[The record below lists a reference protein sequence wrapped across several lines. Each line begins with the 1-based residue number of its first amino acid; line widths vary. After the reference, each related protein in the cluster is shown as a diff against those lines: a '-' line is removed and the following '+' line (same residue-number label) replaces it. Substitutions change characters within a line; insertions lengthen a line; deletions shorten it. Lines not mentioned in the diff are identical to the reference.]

1 MPQIPDQIRPVL
13 AVVAKYHFWILAAL
27 VPLVLLPLLFQGTGG
42 IDKEIAGR
50 KQEIDG
56 KVTSLA
62 GVKGIAPHPNERW
75 TEAVDAQTQ
84 KIRAETLAEWKRF
97 WQDQAPLRDWP
108 KRLGDDFI
116 KAITGLKPGGTLNRQ
131 MLLRYQNLAP
141 ELVRTLPARMGAD
154 DLMVEGA
161 VPTAPG
167 PEGMPGFRGPLG
179 GPPGAEFGPRPGLG
193 GDFGPRPGLG
203 GPPGV
208 AAGGSRALVQWAQT
222 DQARLLDSF
231 TFDTKEK
238 RCGKDVISTA
248 QVLLAQEELWVYGVL
263 CDAIRKLNTG
273 ADGPFTA
280 PIGSVLEMAV
290 GYPAAEDQVGGQGAA
305 RILLPSALTAMPGGE
320 PGGTLMPPEMGGA
333 MGMPGEGGAMPA
345 GRPPHPRFGG
355 GVGGPGRGG
364 PLAGD
369 FGGEG
374 MVDPTATPTAPEDQ
388 LREWIYVDFTG
399 KPLTAAELATAPAAQ
414 LVHLMPFVLRLGM
427 DQRKLDALL
436 VELATNP
443 LPIDVRQVR
452 VNPSQQAGGGPGD
465 GGFAPQPSFGSA
477 DGLGGVPGRP
487 HDVVVEL
494 RGTVGLAP
502 PPDPRVL
509 GGGEQAAAGGGP

>member
-1 MPQIPDQIRPVL
+1 MPQIPDQIRPYVAVL
-13 AVVAKYHFWILAAL
+13 AKYHFWILAAL
-27 VPLVLLPLLFQGTGG
+27 VPLVLLPLLFMGTGK

-56 KVTSLA
+56 RVSSLA

-75 TEAVDAQTQ
+75 AEAVDAQTQ

-97 WQDQAPLRDWP
+97 WQDQAALREWP

-116 KAITGLKPGGTLNRQ
+116 KAITSLKPGGSLNRQ
-131 MLLRYQNLAP
+131 MLLRYQNLVP

-161 VPTAPG
+161 TQAGPG
-167 PEGMPGFRGPLG
+167 PEGMPGFRGPLA
-179 GPPGAEFGPRPGLG
+179 GPPG
-193 GDFGPRPGLG
+193 GDFGPRPGMG
-203 GPPGV
+203 GPPAA

-231 TFDTKEK
+231 RFDTKEK
-238 RCGKDVISTA
+238 RCGKDVITTA

-263 CDAIRKLNTG
+263 CDVIRKLNAG
-273 ADGPFTA
+273 ADGPFSA
-280 PIGSVLEMAV
+280 PIGSVLEIAV
-290 GYPAAEDQVGGQGAA
+290 GYPAAEEQVGGQNAA
-305 RILLPSALTAMPGGE
+305 RILLPSASGVPGGE
-320 PGGTLMPPEMGGA
+320 MGGNPMPPDMGAAVDMPGMGG
-333 MGMPGEGGAMPA
+333 GAPA
-345 GRPPHPRFGG
+345 ARPPHPRFGTASSG
-355 GVGGPGRGG
+355 LGRG
-364 PLAGD
+364 PMAGE

-374 MVDPTATPTAPEDQ
+374 MVDPSAAPTAPEDQ

-414 LVHLMPFVLRLGM
+414 MMHLMPFVMRLAM
-427 DQRKLDALL
+427 DQRTLDALL

-452 VNPSQQAGGGPGD
+452 VNPSQQTGGGPGQ
-465 GGFAPQPSFGSA
+465 GGFADQPSFAAAEGFGGSI
-477 DGLGGVPGRP
+477 GRP

-494 RGTVGLAP
+494 RGTVGLAT
-502 PPDPRVL
+502 PPDARVL
-509 GGGEQAAAGGGP
+509 GGSEQAAAGGGP